1 MACAERCG
9 RSTTRTELQVRVF
22 HNFNESPIPFHADDQ
37 LRQVAQFGIS
47 MDAEA
52 TPDAVQT
59 LLSIVADQ
67 LNRDAPKALWGKDHR
82 FRRDHTLSVG
92 DVVTIGD
99 QAWAH
104 ERTGWRRVTL
114 LDDQI
119 WVEIGRTRSGDP
131 LLSRV

>member
-1 MACAERCG
+1 MVCAGRCQS
-9 RSTTRTELQVRVF
+9 STVRNDLQVKVF

-37 LRQVAQFGIS
+37 LRQVAQFNIT
-47 MDAEA
+47 MAADP

-59 LLSIVADQ
+59 LLAIVSDQ
-67 LNRDAPKALWGKDHR
+67 LNRGAPSTQWGNDHVL
-82 FRRDHTLSVG
+82 RRDHNLSVG

-104 ERTGWRRVTL
+104 EKQGWRRVTL
-114 LDDQI
+114 LSDQI
-119 WVEIGRTRSGDP
+119 WVEVGRTRSGEP

>member
-1 MACAERCG
+1 MGCTDRCG
-9 RSTTRTELQVRVF
+9 RPTARTELPVRVF
-22 HNFNESPIPFHADDQ
+22 HNFNEEPAPFHADDQ
-37 LRQVAQFGIS
+37 FRQVAKFGVS
-47 MDAEA
+47 MDADA
-52 TPDAVQT
+52 TPDAIQT
-59 LLSIVADQ
+59 LLAFVADQ
-67 LNRDAPKALWGKDHR
+67 LNRDAPSAHWGKDRR

-92 DVVTIGD
+92 DVVAIGD

-119 WVEIGRTRSGDP
+119 WVEVGRTRSGDP